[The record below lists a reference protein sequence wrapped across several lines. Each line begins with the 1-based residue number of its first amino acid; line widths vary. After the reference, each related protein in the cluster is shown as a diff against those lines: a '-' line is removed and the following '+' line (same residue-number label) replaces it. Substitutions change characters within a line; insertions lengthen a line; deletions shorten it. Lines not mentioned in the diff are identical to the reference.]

1 MEAICSRLLRLRS
14 SPGLLLSEAA
24 QLSLEERGRDEGT
37 SCRCNDTCSYICL
50 DGLVGDL
57 PSVVNQEMAAGCT
70 FDEDSDPGLCEY
82 RQGQDDD
89 FDWQLIRTYNW
100 PHPTPDLLRVKIDLS
115 LRYAATA
122 QEEYASLLV
131 SIVMWDV
138 RCQDSVSGAMWEST
152 QVRQGSLQQ
161 VDDGIIHPNAGL
173 VCKLQGIHVWAHQGA
188 EVPEDD
194 PLQCLHQDRNSFQT
208 QAQVEDV
215 ADHLTE
221 LVCTVPEESG
231 ADAVRTRGF
240 PGFDLLQLRSHLIHC
255 RCEERLGEGGGGGEE
270 HCRDGGEGG
279 GEGSFMMVNSSQHF
293 GGQRAQLLLL
303 PLSEND
309 THCIQFSYFL
319 YSRDGHS
326 PGDLQVYIRVN
337 GGPKGSAVW
346 NISGS
351 QGRQWHQ
358 VELAVSTFWPSEY
371 QVIFEATISEERQ
384 GYIALDDIVLLNYPC
399 YKVPHF
405 SRLGDVEVNAG
416 QNASFQ
422 CVATGKVS
430 EAEPFLLERRNGM
443 VLDTSMLSR
452 LSHKRLMATFQV
464 EAQRGEQDLYRCVT
478 LSPRG
483 AAVSNFGELI
493 VRVPPTPIAPPQLLR
508 AGPTYLII
516 QLNTNSIVGDGP
528 VIRREIQY
536 RASQSMWTE
545 THGVGSL
552 TYKVWH
558 LEPDTEYRIS
568 VLLTRPGEGGTG
580 APGPPLISRTKC
592 AGEPDQSPCVP
603 CGVLQPQRSSPGSW
617 PFSGSRWATTSPAV
631 TPTPC
636 PCATRYSMPT
646 GGSGGNNATVR
657 ECLSVDR
664 NTSHFTLRD
673 LPPFRSVHVRLAL
686 ANPEGKKESREVTF
700 QTEEDIPG
708 GIAPESLTFTPLDD
722 MIFLKW
728 EEPVEPNGLI
738 TQYEISYQSIESSD
752 PGINVPGPRRTVSKL
767 RNETYHMF
775 SGLHPGTTYL
785 VSVRARTAKGFGQ
798 TALTEITTNISA
810 PVFDYEDIPSPL
822 SESENTITVLLRPA
836 LARGAPVSAYQVV
849 VVEED
854 GSRQVRRRELGTV
867 DCFPTPNSHN
877 EAQAKG
883 APHYYTAELAPSS
896 LPEATPFT
904 VGDNHTY
911 NGYWN
916 SPLDPTKNYLIYF
929 QATSNFRGETR
940 INCIRIA
947 RKAACKDSK
956 RALEVSQHAED
967 MGLIL
972 GACAG
977 GLVVLI
983 LLLGAIVI
991 IVKKGRKKVAINK
1004 AAMSY
1009 RQEKSRKLSSLDCSM
1024 TEQSTLQQDERMAH
1038 SFMDAHGCNAR
1049 NEQRS
1054 SVNESSSLLGGSPHR
1069 HCRRKSS
1076 PYHTGQLHPAVR
1088 GSPYHT
1094 GQLHPA
1100 VRVADLLQHINQMKT
1115 AEGYG
1120 FKQEY
1125 ESFFDGWDVTKKKD
1139 KTKGRHDSLLSHDR
1153 HRVKLH
1159 SLLADPSS
1167 DYVNA
1172 NYIDGYQRSN
1182 HFIATQ
1188 GPKQEMIYDFW
1199 RMVWQENCF
1208 SIVMIT
1214 KLVEVGRMKC
1224 CKYWPDDTELYGD
1237 IKITLLKTETLA
1249 EYTVRTFAMERR
1261 GYPAKH
1267 EVCQF
1272 HFTSWPEHGVPYHAT
1287 GLLAFLRRVKA
1298 STPPDAGPVVVHC
1311 SMGAGRTGCYI
1322 VLDVM
1327 LDMAECEGVV
1337 DIYNCVK
1344 TLCSRRIN
1352 MIQTEEQ
1359 YVFIHDAILE
1369 ACLCGETAIPV
1380 NEFALT
1386 YKEML
1391 KVDSQ
1396 SNTSQLRE
1404 EFQTLNSVTPHLDVE
1419 ECSISLMP
1427 RNREKNRSMD
1437 VLPPDRSLAFLV
1449 TTEGE
1454 SSNYINAAL
1463 ADSFLRPAAF
1473 VVTPH
1478 PLPGTTTDFWR
1489 LVYDYGCTSV
1499 VMLNQLNQ
1507 SNSAWPCLQYWPE
1520 PGLQQFGPMT
1530 VELLSRTADD
1540 DVIIR
1545 LFRVQNITR
1554 LQEGQ
1559 LVVRHFQFLRWSPY
1573 RDVPDS
1579 KKAFLSLLAQVHNWQ
1594 RECGEG
1600 RTIVHCLNGGGR
1612 SGTFCASTMIL
1623 EMIRH
1628 HSIVDVF
1635 FAAKTLRNSK
1645 PNMVETMVSRG
1656 GSLSLFTATYYDM
1669 PLTEDVAVFR
1679 TFLGVNL

>member
-1 MEAICSRLLRLRS
+1 FLEPMRALR
-14 SPGLLLSEAA
+14 GLTATEIQPRQLALQWEPLGYNLTRCHTYT
-24 QLSLEERGRDEGT
+24 LSL
-37 SCRCNDTCSYICL
+37 
-50 DGLVGDL
+50 
-57 PSVVNQEMAAGCT
+57 
-70 FDEDSDPGLCEY
+70 
-82 RQGQDDD
+82 
-89 FDWQLIRTYNW
+89 
-100 PHPTPDLLRVKIDLS
+100 
-115 LRYAATA
+115 
-122 QEEYASLLV
+122 
-131 SIVMWDV
+131 
-138 RCQDSVSGAMWEST
+138 
-152 QVRQGSLQQ
+152 
-161 VDDGIIHPNAGL
+161 
-173 VCKLQGIHVWAHQGA
+173 
-188 EVPEDD
+188 
-194 PLQCLHQDRNSFQT
+194 
-208 QAQVEDV
+208 
-215 ADHLTE
+215 
-221 LVCTVPEESG
+221 
-231 ADAVRTRGF
+231 
-240 PGFDLLQLRSHLIHC
+240 
-255 RCEERLGEGGGGGEE
+255 
-270 HCRDGGEGG
+270 
-279 GEGSFMMVNSSQHF
+279 
-293 GGQRAQLLLL
+293 
-303 PLSEND
+303 
-309 THCIQFSYFL
+309 
-319 YSRDGHS
+319 
-326 PGDLQVYIRVN
+326 
-337 GGPKGSAVW
+337 
-346 NISGS
+346 
-351 QGRQWHQ
+351 
-358 VELAVSTFWPSEY
+358 
-371 QVIFEATISEERQ
+371 
-384 GYIALDDIVLLNYPC
+384 C
-399 YKVPHF
+399 Y
-405 SRLGDVEVNAG
+405 
-416 QNASFQ
+416 
-422 CVATGKVS
+422 
-430 EAEPFLLERRNGM
+430 
-443 VLDTSMLSR
+443 
-452 LSHKRLMATFQV
+452 
-464 EAQRGEQDLYRCVT
+464 
-478 LSPRG
+478 
-483 AAVSNFGELI
+483 
-493 VRVPPTPIAPPQLLR
+493 
-508 AGPTYLII
+508 
-516 QLNTNSIVGDGP
+516 
-528 VIRREIQY
+528 
-536 RASQSMWTE
+536 
-545 THGVGSL
+545 
-552 TYKVWH
+552 
-558 LEPDTEYRIS
+558 
-568 VLLTRPGEGGTG
+568 
-580 APGPPLISRTKC
+580 
-592 AGEPDQSPCVP
+592 
-603 CGVLQPQRSSPGSW
+603 
-617 PFSGSRWATTSPAV
+617 
-631 TPTPC
+631 
-636 PCATRYSMPT
+636 RYSMPT

-673 LPPFRSVHVRLAL
+673 LPPFRAVHVRLAL
-686 ANPEGKKESREVTF
+686 ANPEGKKEGREVTF

-822 SESENTITVLLRPA
+822 SESESTITVLLRPA
-836 LARGAPVSAYQVV
+836 LGRGAPVSAYQVV

-867 DCFPTPNSHN
+867 DCFPTPNSHS

-929 QATSNFRGETR
+929 QATSNFRGVRTIKMVFLDLR
-940 INCIRIA
+940 YT
-947 RKAACKDSK
+947 
-956 RALEVSQHAED
+956 VSQHAED

-991 IVKKGRKKVAINK
+991 IIKKG
-1004 AAMSY
+1004 
-1009 RQEKSRKLSSLDCSM
+1009 
-1024 TEQSTLQQDERMAH
+1024 
-1038 SFMDAHGCNAR
+1038 
-1049 NEQRS
+1049 

-1069 HCRRKSS
+1069 HCRRKS
-1076 PYHTGQLHPAVR
+1076 
-1088 GSPYHT
+1088 SPYHT

-1125 ESFFDGWDVTKKKD
+1125 EVKRRKD
-1139 KTKGRHDSLLSHDR
+1139 KEEEQSIVYSYDR

-1172 NYIDGYQRSN
+1172 NYIDVS
-1182 HFIATQ
+1182 HPPAL
-1188 GPKQEMIYDFW
+1188 KEMIYDFW

-1272 HFTSWPEHGVPYHAT
+1272 HFTSWPEQGVPYHAT

-1489 LVYDYGCTSV
+1489 LIYDYGCTSV

-1600 RTIVHCLNGGGR
+1600 RTVVHCLNGGGR
-1612 SGTFCASTMIL
+1612 SGTFCACTMIL

-1628 HSIVDVF
+1628 HSMVDVF

-1645 PNMVETMVSRG
+1645 PNMVETMEQYRFCYELAQEYLDCLEVR
-1656 GSLSLFTATYYDM
+1656 
-1669 PLTEDVAVFR
+1669 
-1679 TFLGVNL
+1679 

>member
-1 MEAICSRLLRLRS
+1 
-14 SPGLLLSEAA
+14 
-24 QLSLEERGRDEGT
+24 
-37 SCRCNDTCSYICL
+37 
-50 DGLVGDL
+50 
-57 PSVVNQEMAAGCT
+57 AAGCT
-70 FDEDSDPGLCEY
+70 FDQDSEPGSCDY

-89 FDWQLIRTYNW
+89 LDWQLIRTYSW
-100 PHPTPDLLRVKIDLS
+100 PHPSPDLL
-115 LRYAATA
+115 
-122 QEEYASLLV
+122 
-131 SIVMWDV
+131 
-138 RCQDSVSGAMWEST
+138 
-152 QVRQGSLQQ
+152 
-161 VDDGIIHPNAGL
+161 P
-173 VCKLQGIHVWAHQGA
+173 
-188 EVPEDD
+188 
-194 PLQCLHQDRNSFQT
+194 
-208 QAQVEDV
+208 
-215 ADHLTE
+215 
-221 LVCTVPEESG
+221 
-231 ADAVRTRGF
+231 
-240 PGFDLLQLRSHLIHC
+240 
-255 RCEERLGEGGGGGEE
+255 
-270 HCRDGGEGG
+270 
-279 GEGSFMMVNSSQHF
+279 GSFMMVNSSQHLA
-293 GGQRAQLLLL
+293 GQRAQLLLQ

-319 YSRDGHS
+319 FSRDGHS
-326 PGDLQVYIRVN
+326 PGELQLYVRVN

-346 NISGS
+346 NTSGS

-371 QVIFEATISEERQ
+371 QVQTVSIMLPRHLASGLSLSPEHLFPRSSALGAGEGATWAKMAPMFVPAQVFLRWKRN
-384 GYIALDDIVLLNYPC
+384 GVLLDAP
-399 YKVPHF
+399 
-405 SRLGDVEVNAG
+405 A
-416 QNASFQ
+416 
-422 CVATGKVS
+422 
-430 EAEPFLLERRNGM
+430 
-443 VLDTSMLSR
+443 LSR
-452 LSHKRLMATFQV
+452 LSHKRLMAAFQV

-528 VIRREIQY
+528 VIRREVRY
-536 RASQSMWTE
+536 RASPSTWTE

-558 LEPDTEYRIS
+558 LEPDTQYHIS
-568 VLLTRPGEGGTG
+568 VLLTRPGDGGTG

-592 AGEPDQSPCVP
+592 AEPMRALRGLTATDI
-603 CGVLQPQRSSPGSW
+603 QPRQLSL
-617 PFSGSRWATTSPAV
+617 RWEPLGYNLTRCHTYTLSL
-631 TPTPC
+631 C
-636 PCATRYSMPT
+636 YRYSVPT
-646 GGSGGNNATVR
+646 GGGGTNNATVR
-657 ECLSVDR
+657 ECLSVER
-664 NTSHFTLRD
+664 NTSRFTLRD
-673 LPPFRSVHVRLAL
+673 LPPFHAVHVRLAL

-700 QTEEDIPG
+700 QTEEDVPG
-708 GIAPESLTFTPLDD
+708 GISSESLSFTPLDD
-722 MIFLKW
+722 MVFLKW

-798 TALTEITTNISA
+798 SALTEITTNISA
-810 PVFDYEDIPSPL
+810 PVFDYEDVPSPL
-822 SESENTITVLLRPA
+822 SETESTITVLLRPA

-854 GSRQVRRRELGTV
+854 GSRQVRRREVGSG
-867 DCFPTPNSHN
+867 DCFPASP
-877 EAQAKG
+877 AAAGRG

-916 SPLDPTKNYLIYF
+916 SPLDPTRSYLIYF
-929 QATSNFRGETR
+929 QATSNFKGETR

-947 RKAACKDSK
+947 RKAACKDAK

-972 GACAG
+972 AACVGAP
-977 GLVVLI
+977 LVLV
-983 LLLGAIVI
+983 LLLGALVG
-991 IVKKGRKKVAINK
+991 VLKKGKKVTLPK
-1004 AAMSY
+1004 ASMSY
-1009 RQEKSRKLSSLDCSM
+1009 RQEKSRKLSSIDGGLVEAGPLQLDRR
-1024 TEQSTLQQDERMAH
+1024 LAPA
-1038 SFMDAHGCNAR
+1038 FMDAHGCASR

-1054 SVNESSSLLGGSPHR
+1054 SVTESSSLLGGSPQR
-1069 HCRRKSS
+1069 RCRRRSS
-1076 PYHTGQLHPAVR
+1076 PF
-1088 GSPYHT
+1088 HT

-1125 ESFFDGWDVTKKKD
+1125 QSFFDGWDVSKKKD

-1153 HRVKLH
+1153 QRPRLP
-1159 SLLADPSS
+1159 SLLADPCS
-1167 DYVNA
+1167 DYANA

-1188 GPKQEMIYDFW
+1188 GPKQEMVYDFW

-1214 KLVEVGRMKC
+1214 KLLEVGRMKC
-1224 CKYWPDDTELYGD
+1224 CKYWPDDSELYGD

-1267 EVCQF
+1267 EVRQF
-1272 HFTSWPEHGVPYHAT
+1272 HFTSWPEHGVPRHAT

-1311 SMGAGRTGCYI
+1311 SVGAGRTGCYI

-1380 NEFALT
+1380 SEFALT

-1396 SNTSQLRE
+1396 SNTSSLRE

-1419 ECSISLMP
+1419 ECSISLLP

-1449 TTEGE
+1449 AADGE
-1454 SSNYINAAL
+1454 SSSYINAAL

-1478 PLPGTTTDFWR
+1478 PLPSTTSDFWR

-1520 PGLQQFGPMT
+1520 PGLQQLGPVT

-1554 LQEGQ
+1554 LQEGP
-1559 LVVRHFQFLRWSPY
+1559 LLVRHFQFLRWSPY

-1579 KKAFLSLLAQVHNWQ
+1579 RKAFLLLAQVHGWQ

-1600 RTIVHCLNGGGR
+1600 RTAVHCLNGGGR
-1612 SGTFCASTMIL
+1612 SGTFCACTMIL

-1628 HSIVDVF
+1628 HSVADAF
-1635 FAAKTLRNSK
+1635 FAAKTLRNAK
-1645 PNMVETMVSRG
+1645 PNMVETMEQYR
-1656 GSLSLFTATYYDM
+1656 FCYD
-1669 PLTEDVAVFR
+1669 LAQEYLECLEVR
-1679 TFLGVNL
+1679 

>member
-1 MEAICSRLLRLRS
+1 MVMKRDS
-14 SPGLLLSEAA
+14 SLQRTP
-24 QLSLEERGRDEGT
+24 
-37 SCRCNDTCSYICL
+37 
-50 DGLVGDL
+50 
-57 PSVVNQEMAAGCT
+57 GCT

-82 RQGQDDD
+82 KQGQEDD
-89 FDWQLIRTYNW
+89 FDWQLMRTYNW
-100 PHPTPDLLRVKIDLS
+100 PHIAPDLLR
-115 LRYAATA
+115 
-122 QEEYASLLV
+122 
-131 SIVMWDV
+131 
-138 RCQDSVSGAMWEST
+138 
-152 QVRQGSLQQ
+152 
-161 VDDGIIHPNAGL
+161 
-173 VCKLQGIHVWAHQGA
+173 
-188 EVPEDD
+188 
-194 PLQCLHQDRNSFQT
+194 
-208 QAQVEDV
+208 
-215 ADHLTE
+215 
-221 LVCTVPEESG
+221 
-231 ADAVRTRGF
+231 
-240 PGFDLLQLRSHLIHC
+240 
-255 RCEERLGEGGGGGEE
+255 
-270 HCRDGGEGG
+270 
-279 GEGSFMMVNSSQHF
+279 GSFMMVNSSQHAA
-293 GGQRAQLLLL
+293 GQRAHLLLHS
-303 PLSEND
+303 LSEND

-326 PGDLQVYIRVN
+326 PGDLQLYIRVN
-337 GGPKGSAVW
+337 GGPWGSAVW
-346 NISGS
+346 NVSGS
-351 QGRQWHQ
+351 HGRQWHQ

-371 QVIFEATISEERQ
+371 QVVFEASVSAERR
-384 GYIALDDIVLLNYPC
+384 GYIAIDDILLLNYPC

-416 QNASFQ
+416 QNATFQ
-422 CVATGKVS
+422 CVAT
-430 EAEPFLLERRNGM
+430 
-443 VLDTSMLSR
+443 
-452 LSHKRLMATFQV
+452 
-464 EAQRGEQDLYRCVT
+464 
-478 LSPRG
+478 
-483 AAVSNFGELI
+483 
-493 VRVPPTPIAPPQLLR
+493 VPPTPIAPPQLLR

-528 VIRREIQY
+528 VIRREIEY
-536 RASQSMWTE
+536 RASQSPWSE

-580 APGPPLISRTKC
+580 APGPPLVSRTKC
-592 AGEPDQSPCVP
+592 AEPMRALRGLTAVEIQPRQL
-603 CGVLQPQRSSPGSW
+603 VLQWEPLGYNLTRCHTYSVSL
-617 PFSGSRWATTSPAV
+617 
-631 TPTPC
+631 C
-636 PCATRYSMPT
+636 YRYSTPA
-646 GGSGGNNATVR
+646 GGSAGNNATVR
-657 ECLSVDR
+657 ECLSVER
-664 NTSHFTLRD
+664 NQSHFTLRD

-686 ANPEGKKESREVTF
+686 ENAEGKKESREVTF

-708 GIAPESLTFTPLDD
+708 GIVPESLTFTPLDD

-728 EEPVEPNGLI
+728 EEPVEPNGVI
-738 TQYEISYQSIESSD
+738 TQYEISYQGIESSD

-810 PVFDYEDIPSPL
+810 PVFDYEDVPAPL
-822 SESENTITVLLRPA
+822 SESESTITVLLRPA
-836 LARGAPVSAYQVV
+836 LGRGAPVSAYQVV

-854 GSRQVRRRELGTV
+854 GSRRIRRRRRRRELGSGS
-867 DCFPTPNSHN
+867 DCFPVPASQV
-877 EAQAKG
+877 EAQSKG
-883 APHYYTAELAPSS
+883 TPHYYTAELPPSS

-916 SPLDPTKNYLIYF
+916 TPLDPSKNYLVFF

-947 RKAACKDSK
+947 RKAACKDHK

-991 IVKKGRKKVAINK
+991 IIKKGDFYSYSYYPRKKVALNK

-1009 RQEKSRKLSSLDCSM
+1009 RQEKTRKLGSLDCSM
-1024 TEQSTLQQDERMAH
+1024 TEQSTLQQDGRTAN
-1038 SFMDAHGCNAR
+1038 SFMDAHTCNTR

-1054 SVNESSSLLGGSPHR
+1054 SVNESSSLLGGSPRR
-1069 HCRRKSS
+1069 HCRRKS
-1076 PYHTGQLHPAVR
+1076 
-1088 GSPYHT
+1088 SPYHT

-1115 AEGYG
+1115 GEGYG

-1139 KTKGRHDSLLSHDR
+1139 KTKGRHDSLLGRKFCS
-1153 HRVKLH
+1153 
-1159 SLLADPSS
+1159 DP
-1167 DYVNA
+1167 
-1172 NYIDGYQRSN
+1172 RSGMEWYAIYGRT
-1182 HFIATQ
+1182 F
-1188 GPKQEMIYDFW
+1188 QEMIYDFW

-1224 CKYWPDDTELYGD
+1224 CKYWPEDSELYGD

-1369 ACLCGETAIPV
+1369 ACLCGETAIPIL
-1380 NEFALT
+1380 EFALT

-1391 KVDSQ
+1391 RVDSQ

-1419 ECSISLMP
+1419 ECSVSLLP

-1437 VLPPDRSLAFLV
+1437 VLPPDRALAFLI
-1449 TTEGE
+1449 TTEGIAE
-1454 SSNYINAAL
+1454 GNNYINAAL
-1463 ADSFLRPAAF
+1463 TDSFHRPAAF

-1478 PLPGTTTDFWR
+1478 PLPGTTADFWR

-1499 VMLNQLNQ
+1499 VMLNQINQ
-1507 SNSAWPCLQYWPE
+1507 SNSAWPCLKYWPE

-1530 VELLSRTADD
+1530 VELLSMTADD

-1545 LFRVQNITR
+1545 LFRVQNIMR

-1612 SGTFCASTMIL
+1612 SGTFCACTMLL

-1628 HSIVDVF
+1628 HSLVDVF
-1635 FAAKTLRNSK
+1635 YAAKTLRNSK
-1645 PNMVETMVSRG
+1645 PNMVETMEQYRFCYDLALDYLDALDC
-1656 GSLSLFTATYYDM
+1656 LS
-1669 PLTEDVAVFR
+1669 EIEVR
-1679 TFLGVNL
+1679 

>member
-1 MEAICSRLLRLRS
+1 MTGIFSNFFNFGLMSGAFLHPTIFMCLLW
-14 SPGLLLSEAA
+14 
-24 QLSLEERGRDEGT
+24 
-37 SCRCNDTCSYICL
+37 C
-50 DGLVGDL
+50 L
-57 PSVVNQEMAAGCT
+57 PST
-70 FDEDSDPGLCEY
+70 D
-82 RQGQDDD
+82 
-89 FDWQLIRTYNW
+89 
-100 PHPTPDLLRVKIDLS
+100 
-115 LRYAATA
+115 
-122 QEEYASLLV
+122 
-131 SIVMWDV
+131 
-138 RCQDSVSGAMWEST
+138 
-152 QVRQGSLQQ
+152 
-161 VDDGIIHPNAGL
+161 
-173 VCKLQGIHVWAHQGA
+173 
-188 EVPEDD
+188 
-194 PLQCLHQDRNSFQT
+194 
-208 QAQVEDV
+208 
-215 ADHLTE
+215 
-221 LVCTVPEESG
+221 
-231 ADAVRTRGF
+231 
-240 PGFDLLQLRSHLIHC
+240 
-255 RCEERLGEGGGGGEE
+255 
-270 HCRDGGEGG
+270 
-279 GEGSFMMVNSSQHF
+279 
-293 GGQRAQLLLL
+293 
-303 PLSEND
+303 
-309 THCIQFSYFL
+309 
-319 YSRDGHS
+319 
-326 PGDLQVYIRVN
+326 
-337 GGPKGSAVW
+337 
-346 NISGS
+346 
-351 QGRQWHQ
+351 
-358 VELAVSTFWPSEY
+358 
-371 QVIFEATISEERQ
+371 
-384 GYIALDDIVLLNYPC
+384 
-399 YKVPHF
+399 KVPHF

-430 EAEPFLLERRNGM
+430 ETEPFLLERRSG
-443 VLDTSMLSR
+443 VLLDTSLLSR

-464 EAQRGEQDLYRCVT
+464 EAQRGEQDLYRCIT
-478 LSPRG
+478 QSTRG

-536 RASQSMWTE
+536 RATQSMLTE

-580 APGPPLISRTKC
+580 APGPPLVSRTKC
-592 AGEPDQSPCVP
+592 AEPMRALRGLTATEIQPRQLA
-603 CGVLQPQRSSPGSW
+603 LQWEPLGYNLTRCHTYSLSL
-617 PFSGSRWATTSPAV
+617 
-631 TPTPC
+631 C
-636 PCATRYSMPT
+636 YRYSMPT

-657 ECLSVDR
+657 ECLSLDR

-673 LPPFRSVHVRLAL
+673 LPPFRAVHVRLAL

-708 GIAPESLTFTPLDD
+708 GIAPDSLTFTPLDD

-752 PGINVPGPRRTVSKL
+752 PSINVPGPRRTVSKL

-810 PVFDYEDIPSPL
+810 PVFDYEDVPSPL

-836 LARGAPVSAYQVV
+836 VGRGAPVSAYQVV

-867 DCFPTPNSHN
+867 DCFPTPNSHS

-929 QATSNFRGETR
+929 QAASNFRGVRGTK
-940 INCIRIA
+940 IHV
-947 RKAACKDSK
+947 
-956 RALEVSQHAED
+956 RAL
-967 MGLIL
+967 IL
-972 GACAG
+972 HFRNNTF
-977 GLVVLI
+977 I
-983 LLLGAIVI
+983 
-991 IVKKGRKKVAINK
+991 KKVAINK

-1009 RQEKSRKLSSLDCSM
+1009 RQEKSRKLSSVDCSM

-1054 SVNESSSLLGGSPHR
+1054 SVNESSSLLGGSPQR
-1069 HCRRKSS
+1069 QCRRKS
-1076 PYHTGQLHPAVR
+1076 
-1088 GSPYHT
+1088 SPYHT

-1125 ESFFDGWDVTKKKD
+1125 EVRREEDPNEENSY
-1139 KTKGRHDSLLSHDR
+1139 DR

-1172 NYIDGYQRSN
+1172 NYIDVRRMSLLLSV
-1182 HFIATQ
+1182 
-1188 GPKQEMIYDFW
+1188 QEMIYDFW

-1208 SIVMIT
+1208 SIVMLT
-1214 KLVEVGRMKC
+1214 KLVEAGRMKC

-1287 GLLAFLRRVKA
+1287 GLLAFLRRVKT

-1380 NEFALT
+1380 AEFAPT

-1507 SNSAWPCLQYWPE
+1507 SNSPCLQYWPE

-1545 LFRVQNITR
+1545 LFRIQNITR
-1554 LQEGQ
+1554 LHEGQ
-1559 LVVRHFQFLRWSPY
+1559 LLVRHFQFLRWSPY

-1579 KKAFLSLLAQVHNWQ
+1579 KKTFLSLLAQVHNWQ

-1600 RTIVHCLNGGGR
+1600 RTVVHCLNGGGR
-1612 SGTFCASTMIL
+1612 SGTFCACTMIL

-1628 HSIVDVF
+1628 HSVVDVF

-1645 PNMVETMVSRG
+1645 PNMVETVVSLCHSTTQLR
-1656 GSLSLFTATYYDM
+1656 
-1669 PLTEDVAVFR
+1669 
-1679 TFLGVNL
+1679 FLG

>member
-1 MEAICSRLLRLRS
+1 TCVMARRQEL
-14 SPGLLLSEAA
+14 
-24 QLSLEERGRDEGT
+24 
-37 SCRCNDTCSYICL
+37 RCN
-50 DGLVGDL
+50 
-57 PSVVNQEMAAGCT
+57 
-70 FDEDSDPGLCEY
+70 
-82 RQGQDDD
+82 
-89 FDWQLIRTYNW
+89 
-100 PHPTPDLLRVKIDLS
+100 
-115 LRYAATA
+115 
-122 QEEYASLLV
+122 
-131 SIVMWDV
+131 
-138 RCQDSVSGAMWEST
+138 
-152 QVRQGSLQQ
+152 
-161 VDDGIIHPNAGL
+161 
-173 VCKLQGIHVWAHQGA
+173 
-188 EVPEDD
+188 
-194 PLQCLHQDRNSFQT
+194 
-208 QAQVEDV
+208 
-215 ADHLTE
+215 HLT
-221 LVCTVPEESG
+221 LSPPCCTP
-231 ADAVRTRGF
+231 
-240 PGFDLLQLRSHLIHC
+240 
-255 RCEERLGEGGGGGEE
+255 
-270 HCRDGGEGG
+270 
-279 GEGSFMMVNSSQHF
+279 GSFMMVNSSQHVA
-293 GGQRAQLLLL
+293 GQRAHLLLRS
-303 PLSEND
+303 LSEND

-326 PGDLQVYIRVN
+326 PGDLQLYIRVN
-337 GGPKGSAVW
+337 GGPRGSAVW
-346 NISGS
+346 NVSGS
-351 QGRQWHQ
+351 HGRQWHQ

-371 QVIFEATISEERQ
+371 QVVFEASVSAERR
-384 GYIALDDIVLLNYPC
+384 GYIAIDDILLLNYPC

-416 QNASFQ
+416 QNATFQ
-422 CVATGKVS
+422 CVATGKTT
-430 EAEPFLLERRNGM
+430 ETEPFLLERRNG
-443 VLDTSMLSR
+443 VVVAASAIQR

-464 EAQRGEQDLYRCVT
+464 EAERGEQDLYRCVT
-478 LSPRG
+478 ESNRG
-483 AAVSNFGELI
+483 AAVSNFAELI

-528 VIRREIQY
+528 VIRREIEY
-536 RASQSMWTE
+536 RASQSPWSE

-580 APGPPLISRTKC
+580 APGPPLVSRTKC
-592 AGEPDQSPCVP
+592 AEPMRALRGLTATEIQPRQLT
-603 CGVLQPQRSSPGSW
+603 LQWEPLGYNLTRCHTYSVSL
-617 PFSGSRWATTSPAV
+617 
-631 TPTPC
+631 C
-636 PCATRYSMPT
+636 YRYSTPA
-646 GGSGGNNATVR
+646 GGSAGNNATVR
-657 ECLSVDR
+657 ECLSVER
-664 NTSHFTLRD
+664 NQSHFTLRD

-686 ANPEGKKESREVTF
+686 ENPEGKKESREVTF

-708 GIAPESLTFTPLDD
+708 GVAPESLTFTPLDD

-728 EEPVEPNGLI
+728 EEPVEPNGVI
-738 TQYEISYQSIESSD
+738 TQYEISYQGIESSD

-785 VSVRARTAKGFGQ
+785 VSVRARTSKGFGQ
-798 TALTEITTNISA
+798 TALTEITTNISDLSFKMA
-810 PVFDYEDIPSPL
+810 ICFRRSYHLSVCCHPSP
-822 SESENTITVLLRPA
+822 R
-836 LARGAPVSAYQVV
+836 SAYQVV

-854 GSRQVRRRELGTV
+854 GSRRVRRSRRRRRELGSGS
-867 DCFPTPNSHN
+867 DCFPVPVSQVETQS
-877 EAQAKG
+877 KG
-883 APHYYTAELAPSS
+883 APHYYTAELPPSS

-916 SPLDPTKNYLIYF
+916 TPLDPSKNYLVFF
-929 QATSNFRGETR
+929 QAISNFRG
-940 INCIRIA
+940 
-947 RKAACKDSK
+947 
-956 RALEVSQHAED
+956 
-967 MGLIL
+967 
-972 GACAG
+972 
-977 GLVVLI
+977 
-983 LLLGAIVI
+983 
-991 IVKKGRKKVAINK
+991 
-1004 AAMSY
+1004 
-1009 RQEKSRKLSSLDCSM
+1009 
-1024 TEQSTLQQDERMAH
+1024 
-1038 SFMDAHGCNAR
+1038 
-1049 NEQRS
+1049 
-1054 SVNESSSLLGGSPHR
+1054 VN
-1069 HCRRKSS
+1069 
-1076 PYHTGQLHPAVR
+1076 
-1088 GSPYHT
+1088 
-1094 GQLHPA
+1094 
-1100 VRVADLLQHINQMKT
+1100 
-1115 AEGYG
+1115 
-1120 FKQEY
+1120 
-1125 ESFFDGWDVTKKKD
+1125 
-1139 KTKGRHDSLLSHDR
+1139 DR

-1159 SLLADPSS
+1159 SLLADPNS

-1172 NYIDGYQRSN
+1172 NYIDVSYLLC
-1182 HFIATQ
+1182 
-1188 GPKQEMIYDFW
+1188 PKQEMIYDFW

-1224 CKYWPDDTELYGD
+1224 CKYWPEDSELYGD

-1380 NEFALT
+1380 IEFALT

-1391 KVDSQ
+1391 RVDSQ

-1419 ECSISLMP
+1419 ECSVSLLP

-1437 VLPPDRSLAFLV
+1437 VLPPDRALAFLV
-1449 TTEGE
+1449 TTEGVAE
-1454 SSNYINAAL
+1454 GNSYINAAL
-1463 ADSFLRPAAF
+1463 TDSFHRPAAF

-1478 PLPGTTTDFWR
+1478 PLPGTTADFWR

-1499 VMLNQLNQ
+1499 VMLNQINQ

-1530 VELLSRTADD
+1530 VELLSMMADD

-1545 LFRVQNITR
+1545 LFRVQNIMR

-1612 SGTFCASTMIL
+1612 SGTFCACTMLL

-1628 HSIVDVF
+1628 HSVVDVF
-1635 FAAKTLRNSK
+1635 YAAKTLRNSK
-1645 PNMVETMVSRG
+1645 PNMVETMEQYRFCYDLALEYLDALDC
-1656 GSLSLFTATYYDM
+1656 LS
-1669 PLTEDVAVFR
+1669 EIEVR
-1679 TFLGVNL
+1679 

>member
-1 MEAICSRLLRLRS
+1 NPGACKKTPLTCP
-14 SPGLLLSEAA
+14 SP
-24 QLSLEERGRDEGT
+24 
-37 SCRCNDTCSYICL
+37 
-50 DGLVGDL
+50 
-57 PSVVNQEMAAGCT
+57 P
-70 FDEDSDPGLCEY
+70 
-82 RQGQDDD
+82 
-89 FDWQLIRTYNW
+89 
-100 PHPTPDLLRVKIDLS
+100 
-115 LRYAATA
+115 
-122 QEEYASLLV
+122 
-131 SIVMWDV
+131 
-138 RCQDSVSGAMWEST
+138 
-152 QVRQGSLQQ
+152 
-161 VDDGIIHPNAGL
+161 
-173 VCKLQGIHVWAHQGA
+173 
-188 EVPEDD
+188 
-194 PLQCLHQDRNSFQT
+194 
-208 QAQVEDV
+208 
-215 ADHLTE
+215 
-221 LVCTVPEESG
+221 
-231 ADAVRTRGF
+231 
-240 PGFDLLQLRSHLIHC
+240 
-255 RCEERLGEGGGGGEE
+255 
-270 HCRDGGEGG
+270 
-279 GEGSFMMVNSSQHF
+279 GSFMMVNSSLHF

-326 PGDLQVYIRVN
+326 PGNLQVFIRVN

-371 QVIFEATISEERQ
+371 QVVFEATVSEGRQ

-430 EAEPFLLERRNGM
+430 ETEPFLLERRNG
-443 VLDTSMLSR
+443 VLLDTPSLSR

-464 EAQRGEQDLYRCVT
+464 EAQRGEQDLYRCIT

-592 AGEPDQSPCVP
+592 AEPLRTRDMFVGITILPRLLA
-603 CGVLQPQRSSPGSW
+603 LQWEPLGYNLTRCHTYTLSL
-617 PFSGSRWATTSPAV
+617 
-631 TPTPC
+631 C
-636 PCATRYSMPT
+636 YRYSMPT

-728 EEPVEPNGLI
+728 EEPIEPNGLI

-822 SESENTITVLLRPA
+822 SESESTITVLLRPA
-836 LARGAPVSAYQVV
+836 LGRGAPVSAYQVV

-854 GSRQVRRRELGTV
+854 GSRKVRRRELGSV
-867 DCFPTPNSHN
+867 DCFPTSNSHS

-929 QATSNFRGETR
+929 QATSNFRGVITV
-940 INCIRIA
+940 
-947 RKAACKDSK
+947 KMSDMDSK

-1004 AAMSY
+1004 TAMSY

-1024 TEQSTLQQDERMAH
+1024 TEQSTLQQDERMAN
-1038 SFMDAHGCNAR
+1038 SFMDAHSCN
-1049 NEQRS
+1049 RS

-1069 HCRRKSS
+1069 HCRKKS
-1076 PYHTGQLHPAVR
+1076 
-1088 GSPYHT
+1088 SPYHT

-1125 ESFFDGWDVTKKKD
+1125 EVRRERSSRFFCISD
-1139 KTKGRHDSLLSHDR
+1139 DR

-1172 NYIDGYQRSN
+1172 NYIDVR
-1182 HFIATQ
+1182 
-1188 GPKQEMIYDFW
+1188 PKQEMIYDFW
-1199 RMVWQENCF
+1199 RMIWQENCF

-1272 HFTSWPEHGVPYHAT
+1272 HFTSWPEHGVPYNAT

-1380 NEFALT
+1380 NEFALI

-1419 ECSISLMP
+1419 ECSVSLMP

-1437 VLPPDRSLAFLV
+1437 VLPPDRSLAFLI

-1454 SSNYINAAL
+1454 SCNYINAAL

-1507 SNSAWPCLQYWPE
+1507 SNSPCLQYWPE

-1545 LFRVQNITR
+1545 LFGVQNITR

-1600 RTIVHCLNGGGR
+1600 RTVVHCLNGGGR
-1612 SGTFCASTMIL
+1612 SGTFCACTMIL

-1628 HSIVDVF
+1628 HSVADVF

-1645 PNMVETMVSRG
+1645 PNMVETMVSKWG
-1656 GSLSLFTATYYDM
+1656 LFISSVLLTDTSKEHHMGSRECGCIF
-1669 PLTEDVAVFR
+1669 
-1679 TFLGVNL
+1679 

>member
-1 MEAICSRLLRLRS
+1 A
-14 SPGLLLSEAA
+14 P
-24 QLSLEERGRDEGT
+24 
-37 SCRCNDTCSYICL
+37 
-50 DGLVGDL
+50 
-57 PSVVNQEMAAGCT
+57 
-70 FDEDSDPGLCEY
+70 
-82 RQGQDDD
+82 
-89 FDWQLIRTYNW
+89 
-100 PHPTPDLLRVKIDLS
+100 PT
-115 LRYAATA
+115 
-122 QEEYASLLV
+122 
-131 SIVMWDV
+131 
-138 RCQDSVSGAMWEST
+138 
-152 QVRQGSLQQ
+152 
-161 VDDGIIHPNAGL
+161 
-173 VCKLQGIHVWAHQGA
+173 
-188 EVPEDD
+188 
-194 PLQCLHQDRNSFQT
+194 
-208 QAQVEDV
+208 
-215 ADHLTE
+215 
-221 LVCTVPEESG
+221 
-231 ADAVRTRGF
+231 
-240 PGFDLLQLRSHLIHC
+240 
-255 RCEERLGEGGGGGEE
+255 
-270 HCRDGGEGG
+270 
-279 GEGSFMMVNSSQHF
+279 GSFMMVNSSQHLA
-293 GGQRAQLLLL
+293 GQRAQLLLQ

-319 YSRDGHS
+319 FSRDGHS
-326 PGDLQVYIRVN
+326 PGELQLYVRVN

-346 NISGS
+346 NTSGS

-371 QVIFEATISEERQ
+371 QLIFSSRRVQEKMRYYCVGHLAHLASGLSLSPEHLFPRSSALGAGEGATFVCAQ
-384 GYIALDDIVLLNYPC
+384 
-399 YKVPHF
+399 
-405 SRLGDVEVNAG
+405 
-416 QNASFQ
+416 
-422 CVATGKVS
+422 
-430 EAEPFLLERRNGM
+430 RRNG
-443 VLDTSMLSR
+443 VLLDAPALSR
-452 LSHKRLMATFQV
+452 LSHKRLMAAFQV

-528 VIRREIQY
+528 VIRREVRY
-536 RASQSMWTE
+536 RASPSTWTE

-558 LEPDTEYRIS
+558 LEPDTQYHIS
-568 VLLTRPGEGGTG
+568 VLLTRPGDGGTG

-592 AGEPDQSPCVP
+592 AEPMRALRGLTATDI
-603 CGVLQPQRSSPGSW
+603 QPRQLSL
-617 PFSGSRWATTSPAV
+617 RWEPLGYNLTRCHTYTLSL
-631 TPTPC
+631 C
-636 PCATRYSMPT
+636 YRYSVPT
-646 GGSGGNNATVR
+646 GGGGTNNATVR
-657 ECLSVDR
+657 ECLSVER
-664 NTSHFTLRD
+664 NTSRFTLRD
-673 LPPFRSVHVRLAL
+673 LPPFHAVHVRLAL

-700 QTEEDIPG
+700 QTEEDVPG
-708 GIAPESLTFTPLDD
+708 GISSESLSFTPLDD
-722 MIFLKW
+722 MVFLKW

-798 TALTEITTNISA
+798 SALTEITTNISA
-810 PVFDYEDIPSPL
+810 PVFDYEDVPSPL
-822 SESENTITVLLRPA
+822 SETESTITVLLRPA

-854 GSRQVRRRELGTV
+854 GSRQVRRREVGSG
-867 DCFPTPNSHN
+867 DCFPASP
-877 EAQAKG
+877 AAAGRG

-916 SPLDPTKNYLIYF
+916 SPLDPTRSYLIYF
-929 QATSNFRGETR
+929 QATSNFKGETR

-947 RKAACKDSK
+947 RKAACKDAK

-972 GACAG
+972 AACVGAP
-977 GLVVLI
+977 LVLV
-983 LLLGAIVI
+983 LLLGALVG
-991 IVKKGRKKVAINK
+991 VLKKGKKVTLPK
-1004 AAMSY
+1004 ASMSY
-1009 RQEKSRKLSSLDCSM
+1009 RQEKSRKLSSIDGGLVEAGPLQLDRR
-1024 TEQSTLQQDERMAH
+1024 LAPA
-1038 SFMDAHGCNAR
+1038 FMDAHGCASR

-1054 SVNESSSLLGGSPHR
+1054 SVTESSSLLGGSPQR
-1069 HCRRKSS
+1069 RCRRRSS
-1076 PYHTGQLHPAVR
+1076 PF
-1088 GSPYHT
+1088 HT

-1125 ESFFDGWDVTKKKD
+1125 QSFFDGWDVSKKKD

-1153 HRVKLH
+1153 QRPRLP
-1159 SLLADPSS
+1159 SLLADPCS
-1167 DYVNA
+1167 DYANA

-1188 GPKQEMIYDFW
+1188 GPKQEMVYDFW

-1214 KLVEVGRMKC
+1214 KLLEVGRMKC
-1224 CKYWPDDTELYGD
+1224 CKYWPDDSELYGD

-1267 EVCQF
+1267 EVRQF
-1272 HFTSWPEHGVPYHAT
+1272 HFTSWPEHGVPRHAT

-1311 SMGAGRTGCYI
+1311 SVGAGRTGCYI

-1380 NEFALT
+1380 SEFALT

-1396 SNTSQLRE
+1396 SNTSSLRE

-1419 ECSISLMP
+1419 ECSISLLP

-1449 TTEGE
+1449 AADGE
-1454 SSNYINAAL
+1454 SSSYINAAL

-1478 PLPGTTTDFWR
+1478 PLPSTTSDFWR

-1520 PGLQQFGPMT
+1520 PGLQQLGPVT

-1554 LQEGQ
+1554 LQEGP
-1559 LVVRHFQFLRWSPY
+1559 LLVRHFQFLRWSPY

-1579 KKAFLSLLAQVHNWQ
+1579 RKAFLLLAQVHGWQ

-1600 RTIVHCLNGGGR
+1600 RTAVHCLNGGGR
-1612 SGTFCASTMIL
+1612 SGTFCACTMIL

-1628 HSIVDVF
+1628 HSVADAF
-1635 FAAKTLRNSK
+1635 FAAKTLRNAK
-1645 PNMVETMVSRG
+1645 PNMVETMEQYR
-1656 GSLSLFTATYYDM
+1656 FCYD
-1669 PLTEDVAVFR
+1669 LAQEY
-1679 TFLGVNL
+1679 LECL

>member
-1 MEAICSRLLRLRS
+1 FCRQPNAVVTDS
-14 SPGLLLSEAA
+14 SNMCDVCCCLS
-24 QLSLEERGRDEGT
+24 
-37 SCRCNDTCSYICL
+37 
-50 DGLVGDL
+50 
-57 PSVVNQEMAAGCT
+57 AAGCT
-70 FDEDSDPGLCEY
+70 FEEDSDANLCEY
-82 RQGQDDD
+82 RHGQEDD
-89 FDWQLIRTYNW
+89 FDWQL
-100 PHPTPDLLRVKIDLS
+100 
-115 LRYAATA
+115 
-122 QEEYASLLV
+122 
-131 SIVMWDV
+131 
-138 RCQDSVSGAMWEST
+138 
-152 QVRQGSLQQ
+152 
-161 VDDGIIHPNAGL
+161 
-173 VCKLQGIHVWAHQGA
+173 
-188 EVPEDD
+188 
-194 PLQCLHQDRNSFQT
+194 
-208 QAQVEDV
+208 
-215 ADHLTE
+215 
-221 LVCTVPEESG
+221 
-231 ADAVRTRGF
+231 VRTSSWPYVPSDLTRGSYM
-240 PGFDLLQLRSHLIHC
+240 L
-255 RCEERLGEGGGGGEE
+255 
-270 HCRDGGEGG
+270 
-279 GEGSFMMVNSSQHF
+279 VNSSQH
-293 GGQRAQLLLL
+293 GAGQRSQLLLR

-309 THCIQFSYFL
+309 THCVQFSYFL

-326 PGDLQVYIRVN
+326 PGALNVYVRVN
-337 GGPKGSAVW
+337 GGPQGNSIW

-351 QGRQWHQ
+351 NGQEWHQ
-358 VELAVSTFWPSEY
+358 VELAISTFWPSEY
-371 QVIFEATISEERQ
+371 QV
-384 GYIALDDIVLLNYPC
+384 LLCPIVTGVVLTCVIYLLSLQ

-405 SRLGDVEVNAG
+405 ARLGDVEVNAG
-416 QNASFQ
+416 QNATFQ
-422 CVATGKVS
+422 CAATGRAAKTD
-430 EAEPFLLERRNGM
+430 PFIMERRNG
-443 VLDTSMLSR
+443 V
-452 LSHKRLMATFQV
+452 LMAPYSLTSQVGERRVVAWFQV
-464 EAQRGEQDLYRCVT
+464 GGAQRGEQDLYRCIT
-478 LSPRG
+478 QSSYG
-483 AAVSNFGELI
+483 AAVSNFAELI
-493 VRVPPTPIAPPQLLR
+493 VRVPPSPIAPPQLLR
-508 AGPTYLII
+508 SGPTYLII

-528 VIRREIQY
+528 VIRREIVY
-536 RASQSMWTE
+536 RASHSPWSE
-545 THGVGSL
+545 THGVNSL
-552 TYKVWH
+552 SYKVWH

-580 APGPPLISRTKC
+580 PPGPPLVSRTKC
-592 AGEPDQSPCVP
+592 AEPMRPLRGLTASEIQSRQL
-603 CGVLQPQRSSPGSW
+603 VLQWEPLGYNLTRCHTYSLSL
-617 PFSGSRWATTSPAV
+617 
-631 TPTPC
+631 C
-636 PCATRYSMPT
+636 YRYSTAT
-646 GGSGGNNATVR
+646 GSGAGGNNATVR
-657 ECLSVDR
+657 ECLSVER
-664 NTSHFTLRD
+664 NTSRFTLRD
-673 LPPFRSVHVRLAL
+673 LPPFRLVHVRLAL

-738 TQYEISYQSIESSD
+738 TQYEISYQSIESFD
-752 PGINVPGPRRTVSKL
+752 PSVNVPGPRRTVSKL
-767 RNETYHMF
+767 KNETYHMF

-810 PVFDYEDIPSPL
+810 PAFDYDDIPSPL
-822 SESENTITVLLRPA
+822 SESESTITVLLRPA
-836 LARGAPVSAYQVV
+836 LGRGAPVSTYHVV

-854 GSRQVRRRELGTV
+854 GSRQVKRRELGHQ
-867 DCFPTPNSHN
+867 DCFPAPSSQGEVVGRSGATPS
-877 EAQAKG
+877 
-883 APHYYTAELAPSS
+883 HYYTAELPPSS

-916 SPLDPTKNYLIYF
+916 TPLDPSKNYLIYF
-929 QATSNFRGETR
+929 QAASNFRGETR

-947 RKAACKDSK
+947 RKGACKDHK
-956 RALEVSQHAED
+956 HALEVSQHAED

-991 IVKKGRKKVAINK
+991 IVKKGKKVNMNK
-1004 AAMSY
+1004 AAMTY
-1009 RQEKSRKLSSLDCSM
+1009 RQEKNRKLGSLDCS
-1024 TEQSTLQQDERMAH
+1024 TADQSTLQQDERTTH
-1038 SFMDAHGCNAR
+1038 TFMDAHSCSAR
-1049 NEQRS
+1049 TEQRS
-1054 SVNESSSLLGGSPHR
+1054 SVNESSSLLGGSPRR
-1069 HCRRKSS
+1069 HCRRKS
-1076 PYHTGQLHPAVR
+1076 
-1088 GSPYHT
+1088 SPYHT

-1139 KTKGRHDSLLSHDR
+1139 KTKADKAVFDPLDDR

-1159 SLLADPSS
+1159 SLLADPNS

-1188 GPKQEMIYDFW
+1188 GPKQDMIYDFW
-1199 RMVWQENCF
+1199 RMVWQENCY

-1224 CKYWPDDTELYGD
+1224 CKYWPDDSELYGD

-1380 NEFALT
+1380 SEFALT
-1386 YKEML
+1386 YKDML
-1391 KVDSQ
+1391 RVDTQ

-1419 ECSISLMP
+1419 ECSVSLLP

-1437 VLPPDRSLAFLV
+1437 VLPPDRALAFLV
-1449 TTEGE
+1449 STETDG
-1454 SSNYINAAL
+1454 SNYINAAL
-1463 ADSFLRPAAF
+1463 MDSFLRPASF

-1478 PLPGTTTDFWR
+1478 PLPTTTGDFWR
-1489 LVYDYGCTSV
+1489 LVFDYGCTSI

-1507 SNSAWPCLQYWPE
+1507 SNSAWVLECALHACATFFQTQCDLQ
-1520 PGLQQFGPMT
+1520 LI
-1530 VELLSRTADD
+1530 LLYCSYHAIALH
-1540 DVIIR
+1540 V
-1545 LFRVQNITR
+1545 
-1554 LQEGQ
+1554 
-1559 LVVRHFQFLRWSPY
+1559 
-1573 RDVPDS
+1573 
-1579 KKAFLSLLAQVHNWQ
+1579 KKKKKKNSIKKQTPTSQTAFLNVTRPGP
-1594 RECGEG
+1594 RESGG
-1600 RTIVHCLNGGGR
+1600 KSRNGGGR
-1612 SGTFCASTMIL
+1612 SGTFCALTMII
-1623 EMIRH
+1623 EMVRH
-1628 HSIVDVF
+1628 HSMVDVF
-1635 FAAKTLRNSK
+1635 YAVKTLRNSK
-1645 PNMVETMVSRG
+1645 PNMVETIVSTLR
-1656 GSLSLFTATYYDM
+1656 F
-1669 PLTEDVAVFR
+1669 
-1679 TFLGVNL
+1679 